1 VVAAL
6 LAERPPAVA
15 TTVAAIVVLGVT
27 ARLSGRLWR
36 WTTATFLAHRTAALA
51 GAAVLTLTLPVL
63 LRASPYWTFVATM
76 ALLYVTIAQGLN
88 LQLGTA
94 GVINLAGAAFSGL
107 GGYTVGLLTLELG
120 LVPWLAV
127 LVGPL
132 VAVAVG
138 AVLFVPILKTRG
150 HYLALVT
157 IAFGFIFNILVNN
170 LEFTGGPQGL
180 KNIPT
185 LRPFGYAFTAPLR
198 LGGLTLPYHANFY
211 YAALAMAA
219 VMTWLAW
226 RLHNSWFGLTLNTL
240 RDDEIAAQCS
250 GVPVARYK
258 LLAFSIGNGFIGLG
272 GGFYAVMVGFVSPPD
287 FDFGYSLVMLSIIIL
302 GGLDSIPGAA
312 LGALLLIPLPER
324 FRMLHEYRLLLYGLA
339 IILVLLFRPWGLW
352 PAGVRRYG
360 LRGGQA

>member
-15 TTVAAIVVLGVT
+15 ATVAALLVVGGG
-27 ARLSGRLWR
+27 ARLSARIRR
-36 WTTATFLAHRTAALA
+36 WTAAAFRVHAAGALA
-51 GAAVLTLTLPVL
+51 GAAVLAVALPVF
-63 LRASPYWTFVATM
+63 LRGSPYWTFVATM

-107 GGYTVGLLTLELG
+107 GGYTVGLLTLGLG
-120 LVPWLAV
+120 LPPWLAV
-127 LVGPL
+127 AGGPL
-132 VAVAVG
+132 VAMAVG

-185 LRPFGYAFTAPLR
+185 LRPFGYGFTTPLR

-211 YAALAMAA
+211 YAALAMAG

-226 RLHNSWFGLTLNTL
+226 RLHDSWFGLTLNTL
-240 RDDEIAAQCS
+240 RDDEIAARCS

-258 LLAFSIGNGFIGLG
+258 LLAFTVGNGFIGLG
-272 GGFYAVMVGFVSPPD
+272 GAFYAVMVGFVSPPD
-287 FDFGYSLVMLSIIIL
+287 FDFGYSLIMLSIIIL
-302 GGLDSIPGAA
+302 GGLDSVPGVA

-324 FRMLHEYRLLLYGLA
+324 FRLLHEYRLLLYGLA
-339 IILVLLFRPWGLW
+339 IILVLLFRSRGLW

-360 LRGGQA
+360 LREGAG